1 MNIVNKTSVN
11 RKLFVQASFIKTL
24 PLFLGLLAVV
34 AVVMVLSIVAVLE
47 DPNLT
52 ILCFVI
58 LMICVVF
65 AMFIYN
71 IRRIVYANA
80 WYNNFLA
87 SNNNRNEAEYNCQI
101 TEQKLFLR
109 SGVRKI
115 EYDFSVLEQILESRR
130 FYALIFA
137 HDKIAFLEKDGF
149 NGHSAEKFAELA
161 KNLKKNLKSKKS
173 V

>member
-1 MNIVNKTSVN
+1 MIIVNKTKVD
-11 RKLFVQASFIKTL
+11 RKAFVQASFIKTL
-24 PLFLGLLAVV
+24 PLFFGLLAVV
-34 AVVMVLSIVAVLE
+34 AVVMVLSIIAVLE
-47 DPNLT
+47 DPNVT
-52 ILCFVI
+52 IFCFVI

-87 SNNNRNEAEYNCQI
+87 SNNNRSEAEYNCQVSD
-101 TEQKLFLR
+101 QKLTLR

-115 EYDFSVLEQILESRR
+115 EYDFSDLEQILETRK
-130 FYALIFA
+130 FYAMLFSK
-137 HDKIAFLEKDGF
+137 DKVAFLDKDGF
-149 NGHSAEKFAELA
+149 NPNSSEKFAELA
-161 KNLKKNLKSKKS
+161 KTLKKNLKSKKS